1 MGLNGLDIALSGLNI
16 AQRQMDVISTNIANA
31 STPGYT
37 RKILPQ
43 EAQSSREQVIGV
55 RPGQLVRSVN
65 MNLARDFWSQVSTV
79 SSADVKVQY
88 LEKIQQFHGAPEQ
101 EVSISAE
108 LSELRDDF
116 AALSD
121 TPSDT
126 FLMKSALNQAEVIVD
141 KINNFENLISQ
152 MRNDTQDDMTQT
164 IDSIN
169 ARLQEIAEINQDIKV
184 NTISGRSIATLQDRR
199 DVAIEKLSE
208 DIEIDFFTRGDGVMV
223 VQTNN
228 GRELVSENAE
238 TVTFSPIRA
247 GPEAAYPSGLSGI
260 YVGDPQKDADAT
272 DITTSSIGG
281 KLGGL
286 IELRDEI
293 LPEQQAMLDET
304 AYQLARR
311 FDMQGLRLFT
321 DSAGQIPS
329 NAAPDPSTEPPTAV
343 EYVGF
348 SAEIR
353 INQAI
358 LDDNTLIQ
366 SGTADT
372 ALEVQDGSNEVLR
385 RIVEFAFSDTEVQTA
400 TGNVDLRTS
409 GNTLQDVIGIYS
421 RNEVKTSLNL
431 TDFADFDEVISAAGG
446 LLDDPNDQFEITF
459 TDPDMEGP
467 PVNATPKTITI
478 NLSATSGFAGN
489 NAGEQLMNQIN
500 GRLSSAPAIDTAW
513 DASAS
518 LNSAGQLV
526 IESRGNIEMDGNITN
541 GAGDDGLNF
550 LGLSSGTFEAEDPYI
565 DIQVGN
571 DPVQRITIGP
581 TDTETDLYDKLH
593 YDGTAGDEGVP
604 GLAVSNDLTD
614 GGGNG
619 FLMIRPG
626 ENYDAPVYGG
636 DMRIIGSDF
645 TTSGGVGIVE
655 SLFGDALPI
664 ETHSYQSETT
674 AGSGEYVTFRTEN
687 LGPDANVNTGIV
699 SSSSIIDYAQKMIN
713 RQSEEVNVAKTRS
726 DDEGAFRDLLQETLL
741 NETAVNIEEE
751 LASLI
756 RIQTAFS
763 AASRVV
769 AAIEEEFREFLN
781 AI

>member
-478 NLSATSGFAGN
+478 NLSATSGFTGN

>member
-169 ARLQEIAEINQDIKV
+169 SRLQEIAEINQDIKV

-260 YVGDPQKDADAT
+260 YVGDPQEDADAT

-372 ALEVQDGSNEVLR
+372 ALDVQDGSNEVLR

-478 NLSATSGFAGN
+478 NLSATSGFTGN

-655 SLFGDALPI
+655 SLFGSDLPI

-687 LGPDANVNTGIV
+687 LGPDASVNTGIV

>member
-329 NAAPDPSTEPPTAV
+329 NAAPDSSTEPPTAV

>member
-260 YVGDPQKDADAT
+260 YVGDPQEDADAT

-348 SAEIR
+348 SAAIR

-478 NLSATSGFAGN
+478 NLSATSGFTGN

-500 GRLSSAPAIDTAW
+500 GRLSAAPAIDTAW

-614 GGGNG
+614 GSGNG

>member
-1 MGLNGLDIALSGLNI
+1 
-16 AQRQMDVISTNIANA
+16 
-31 STPGYT
+31 
-37 RKILPQ
+37 
-43 EAQSSREQVIGV
+43 
-55 RPGQLVRSVN
+55 
-65 MNLARDFWSQVSTV
+65 
-79 SSADVKVQY
+79 
-88 LEKIQQFHGAPEQ
+88 
-101 EVSISAE
+101 
-108 LSELRDDF
+108 
-116 AALSD
+116 
-121 TPSDT
+121 
-126 FLMKSALNQAEVIVD
+126 MKSALNQAEVIVD

-260 YVGDPQKDADAT
+260 YVGDPQEDADAT

-478 NLSATSGFAGN
+478 NLSATSGFTGN

-513 DASAS
+513 NASAS

-751 LASLI
+751 LVSLI

>member
-478 NLSATSGFAGN
+478 NLSATSGFTGN

-614 GGGNG
+614 GSGNG

>member
-478 NLSATSGFAGN
+478 NLSATSGFTGN

-513 DASAS
+513 NASAS

-751 LASLI
+751 LVSLI